1 MLHECERLVH
11 KKLQLQFLIFSRL
24 HFFLKLDLG
33 PVKKP
38 FLSILSESHHI
49 NPILVFLNHFI
60 VRVELLHDRVNLA
73 ALVVEL
79 SLVVDTLILHE
90 ILDVLRL
97 RHISELLEHSLD
109 LLLSLELFIQV
120 HMLNNIQ
127 WVKLLQV
134 PVHIVFG

>member
-1 MLHECERLVH
+1 M
-11 KKLQLQFLIFSRL
+11 LQLQFLILSRL

-38 FLSILSESHHI
+38 FLAILSEAHHF
-49 NPILVFLNHFI
+49 NPILVFLNQF
-60 VRVELLHDRVNLA
+60 VVGVELLHDRVNLA

-79 SLVVDTLILHE
+79 SLVVDALILHE

-97 RHISELLEHSLD
+97 GHISELLEHSLD

-127 WVKLLQV
+127 RVELLQV

>member
-1 MLHECERLVH
+1 MCERLVH

-49 NPILVFLNHFI
+49 NPILVFLDHFI

-97 RHISELLEHSLD
+97 RHISELLEHSFD

-120 HMLNNIQ
+120 HMLNNI
-127 WVKLLQV
+127 
-134 PVHIVFG
+134 